1 MKESKLSPFDGDLL
15 AMIADITKVE
25 PKVTE
30 NDNKFI
36 VDVQPEL
43 TIPGDYIIKG
53 VKGEFYPCKPDIFKQ
68 TYDPAE

>member
-30 NDNKFI
+30 NDDRFVVN
-36 VDVQPEL
+36 VHRN
-43 TIPGDYIIKG
+43 
-53 VKGEFYPCKPDIFKQ
+53 
-68 TYDPAE
+68 

>member
-43 TIPGDYIIKG
+43 TIPGKQW
-53 VKGEFYPCKPDIFKQ
+53 KHWEKRLPDDWA
-68 TYDPAE
+68 TDC